1 MPGPLLKKCLHA
13 LFQALALAAA
23 GLLAGG
29 EAWAAG
35 GTAQVSV
42 EVPEGKTKT
51 IRLRNL
57 PSGTSVAVRIEA
69 DGTLVVALVSG
80 VQLKS
85 RKPEALFRASL
96 DRRMSFKVITQE
108 SSHYYLVL
116 DNRRGSEAVKARA
129 TIRVEGGAS
138 PPAKH

>member
-1 MPGPLLKKCLHA
+1 MPGAFLSSGVRTPL
-13 LFQALALAAA
+13 QALALAAA
-23 GLLAGG
+23 GLIACAPAAG
-29 EAWAAG
+29 AG

-42 EVPEGKTKT
+42 EIPEGKTKT

-129 TIRVEGGAS
+129 TIRVEGDAP